1 MSSMSSKSS
10 KNNHLP
16 KIKFKNTLKAHVI
29 EQKLFNLITCELK
42 GIPNIAEIQHNIELV
57 EYVCNLIEN
66 SVKKNNRKSKS
77 RVDKKKVVIRIFQSF
92 FGLDDRQV
100 EILDGQIDYL
110 YQNGQIAR
118 LPLSQRLYAI
128 VKNFFL
134 TKIL

>member
-1 MSSMSSKSS
+1 MSS
-10 KNNHLP
+10 KNNQLP
-16 KIKFKNTLKAHVI
+16 KIKLKNTLKAHVI

-77 RVDKKKVVIRIFQSF
+77 RVDKKKVVIRIFQTF

-118 LPLSQRLYAI
+118 LLLSQRLYAI

>member
-1 MSSMSSKSS
+1 MSS
-10 KNNHLP
+10 KNNQLP
-16 KIKFKNTLKAHVI
+16 KIKLKNTLKAHVI

-77 RVDKKKVVIRIFQSF
+77 RVDKKKVVIRIFQTF

>member
-16 KIKFKNTLKAHVI
+16 KIKLKNTLKAHVI

-77 RVDKKKVVIRIFQSF
+77 RVDKKKVVIRIFQTF

>member
-1 MSSMSSKSS
+1 MSS
-10 KNNHLP
+10 KNNQLP
-16 KIKFKNTLKAHVI
+16 KIKLKNTLKAHVI
-29 EQKLFNLITCELK
+29 EQNLFNLITYELK
-42 GIPNIAEIQHNIELV
+42 GIPNISEIQHNIELV

-77 RVDKKKVVIRIFQSF
+77 RVDKKKVVIRIFQTF

-118 LPLSQRLYAI
+118 LLLSQRLYAI